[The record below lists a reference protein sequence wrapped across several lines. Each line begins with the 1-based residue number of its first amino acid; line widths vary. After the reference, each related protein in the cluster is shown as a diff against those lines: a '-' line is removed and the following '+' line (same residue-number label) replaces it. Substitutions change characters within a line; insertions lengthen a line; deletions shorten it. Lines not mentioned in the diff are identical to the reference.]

1 MVYLSKQNAEASGLT
16 HILAADASGSRQGEP
31 RQRRTVELD
40 LARKP
45 SATPSQHDYIRA
57 ASLARG
63 GGSEGDTGSTGTGE
77 PELRLFECHP
87 GFLSQAA

>member
-1 MVYLSKQNAEASGLT
+1 M
-16 HILAADASGSRQGEP
+16 
-31 RQRRTVELD
+31 ELD

-77 PELRLFECHP
+77 PELHFFGVPSRC
-87 GFLSQAA
+87 LSQAA